1 MPPKKDIKDGEERE
15 SRDTTSY
22 ISFADVEKSM
32 TSFSGDDSYP
42 ISTWFEEFE
51 DTALLMSWTEVEKL
65 IYAKRLLSGTAK
77 LFLRSLGG
85 VKDYKKLKQELED
98 EFGSKLNS
106 AAIHKKLSSRKM
118 KKDETYQQ
126 YFLHMKECAL
136 HGNIED
142 AALMEYVID
151 GIQDSESNKSI
162 LYGASNLK
170 EFRKKLD
177 IYKSIKEKTQTRPSV
192 STPFAK
198 NNKIKRCFNCGD
210 LDHQAPTCTKG
221 IKCFRCNEFG
231 HKGTQCNNK
240 GKKTLNIQKTDSK
253 IKTAKEDKELETPY
267 KKIKIND
274 VEITAL
280 IDTGSDVNLIKLSEV
295 EKFMTEKVIYDKEK
309 SIHLTG
315 IAGKELN
322 TKGLLKVKVLID
334 DYYADLEFHVVQD
347 YAIPVSVILGNPILK
362 DFEINFTRDGI
373 FLEKISY
380 LTLLAEEKNTICDE
394 HYPEN
399 KEIADKVTKL
409 IKEYKTNAKKKES
422 NVEMKIILTEEDP
435 IYQSPR
441 RLSPL
446 EMKVVDEQ
454 IKEWLDQKI
463 IRPSKSD
470 FASPVVLAKK
480 KDGTYRL
487 CIDYRK
493 LNKRIVKDR
502 FPLPLIEDQIDRL
515 KGAKVFTTLDLKNGF
530 MHVNVHE
537 ESRKFT
543 AFVTPQGQY
552 EFMKMPFGLCTAPSV
567 FQRYVNHVFQDLIS
581 DGTVLAY
588 LDDLILP
595 SESEEEGLEK
605 LVKVFQRAEE
615 YGLLFNWKKC
625 HFMKREI
632 EYLGYIIRNNEL
644 RPSKEKISAVSRFK
658 TPHNIKSLQSF
669 LGLSGYF
676 RKFIKNYSII
686 AKPLT
691 NLLKKNVEFN
701 FEEECEMAFNE
712 LKRILCSSPVLRIY
726 DPDLTTELHTDAS
739 AEGYG
744 AVLLQKSPTD
754 NQMHPVY
761 YMSKKTTPAE
771 RKYHSY
777 YLEILAIVE
786 AVKKFRV
793 YLLGIRFKIVTDCSA
808 LTKTLQKK
816 DLPPRVARWA
826 LLLEEYNYEIEHRSG
841 SRLKHADALSRNP
854 VCLILTE
861 AAARLKRA
869 QDDDPHISLLKKMLE
884 REPYQDYIME
894 RGILC
899 KEKDGTRLIVVP
911 KKMQNEIIRKKH
923 DYGHFGVRK
932 TEELVSREYYVENL
946 KEKIR
951 KVIDNCVECILTEQK
966 KGKKEGFL
974 HPLDK
979 GDVPLS
985 TYHIDHLGPLTST
998 NKNYKY
1004 IFTVVDG
1011 FTKFTWIYPTKS
1023 LSTDETLDKLRVQQ
1037 QTFGSPQRIISDRNA
1052 AFTSKDFQ
1060 DYCEQE
1066 GITHYTITTGQ
1077 PRGNGQVERIHQ
1089 IIISVISKLSADD
1102 PTKWYKQV
1110 SKVQRCL
1117 NSTWQRSIGMTPFE
1131 LLFGTKMKDENEKI
1145 MKLIEEEEV
1154 KNYNKQRN
1162 ELRLKAKESIQKM
1175 QEENVKN
1182 YNRRRKKA
1190 TEYKVDDL
1198 VAIKRTQFTQGSKL
1212 YPKYLGPYAVT
1223 AKKHHERYAVRKV
1236 GECEGPI
1243 NTTTSADLMKPWVD
1257 EDVDE
1262 YSSESDE

>member
-1 MPPKKDIKDGEERE
+1 
-15 SRDTTSY
+15 
-22 ISFADVEKSM
+22 
-32 TSFSGDDSYP
+32 
-42 ISTWFEEFE
+42 
-51 DTALLMSWTEVEKL
+51 
-65 IYAKRLLSGTAK
+65 
-77 LFLRSLGG
+77 
-85 VKDYKKLKQELED
+85 
-98 EFGSKLNS
+98 
-106 AAIHKKLSSRKM
+106 M

-210 LDHQAPTCTKG
+210 LDHQVPTCTKG

-231 HKGTQCNNK
+231 HTGTQCNNK
-240 GKKTLNIQKTDSK
+240 GKKTLNIQKTDTK
-253 IKTAKEDKELETPY
+253 IKTDKEDKELETPY

-295 EKFMTEKVIYDKEK
+295 EKFMTEKAIYDKEK

-380 LTLLAEEKNTICDE
+380 LTLLAEEKNNICDE

-595 SESEEEGLEK
+595 SETEEEGLEK

-691 NLLKKNVEFN
+691 NLLKKDVEFN
-701 FEEECEMAFNE
+701 FDEECEMAFNE

-884 REPYQDYIME
+884 KEPYQDYIME

-951 KVIDNCVECILTEQK
+951 KVIDNCVECILIEQK

-979 GDVPLS
+979 
-985 TYHIDHLGPLTST
+985 
-998 NKNYKY
+998 
-1004 IFTVVDG
+1004 
-1011 FTKFTWIYPTKS
+1011 
-1023 LSTDETLDKLRVQQ
+1023 DETLDKLRVQQ

-1110 SKVQRCL
+1110 SKVQRYL

-1182 YNRRRKKA
+1182 YNRKRKKA

-1198 VAIKRTQFTQGSKL
+1198 VAIKRIQFTQGSKL

>member
-1 MPPKKDIKDGEERE
+1 
-15 SRDTTSY
+15 
-22 ISFADVEKSM
+22 
-32 TSFSGDDSYP
+32 
-42 ISTWFEEFE
+42 
-51 DTALLMSWTEVEKL
+51 
-65 IYAKRLLSGTAK
+65 
-77 LFLRSLGG
+77 
-85 VKDYKKLKQELED
+85 
-98 EFGSKLNS
+98 
-106 AAIHKKLSSRKM
+106 
-118 KKDETYQQ
+118 
-126 YFLHMKECAL
+126 
-136 HGNIED
+136 
-142 AALMEYVID
+142 
-151 GIQDSESNKSI
+151 
-162 LYGASNLK
+162 
-170 EFRKKLD
+170 
-177 IYKSIKEKTQTRPSV
+177 
-192 STPFAK
+192 
-198 NNKIKRCFNCGD
+198 
-210 LDHQAPTCTKG
+210 
-221 IKCFRCNEFG
+221 
-231 HKGTQCNNK
+231 
-240 GKKTLNIQKTDSK
+240 
-253 IKTAKEDKELETPY
+253 
-267 KKIKIND
+267 
-274 VEITAL
+274 
-280 IDTGSDVNLIKLSEV
+280 
-295 EKFMTEKVIYDKEK
+295 
-309 SIHLTG
+309 
-315 IAGKELN
+315 
-322 TKGLLKVKVLID
+322 
-334 DYYADLEFHVVQD
+334 
-347 YAIPVSVILGNPILK
+347 
-362 DFEINFTRDGI
+362 
-373 FLEKISY
+373 
-380 LTLLAEEKNTICDE
+380 
-394 HYPEN
+394 
-399 KEIADKVTKL
+399 
-409 IKEYKTNAKKKES
+409 
-422 NVEMKIILTEEDP
+422 
-435 IYQSPR
+435 
-441 RLSPL
+441 
-446 EMKVVDEQ
+446 
-454 IKEWLDQKI
+454 
-463 IRPSKSD
+463 
-470 FASPVVLAKK
+470 
-480 KDGTYRL
+480 
-487 CIDYRK
+487 
-493 LNKRIVKDR
+493 
-502 FPLPLIEDQIDRL
+502 
-515 KGAKVFTTLDLKNGF
+515 
-530 MHVNVHE
+530 
-537 ESRKFT
+537 
-543 AFVTPQGQY
+543 
-552 EFMKMPFGLCTAPSV
+552 
-567 FQRYVNHVFQDLIS
+567 
-581 DGTVLAY
+581 
-588 LDDLILP
+588 
-595 SESEEEGLEK
+595 
-605 LVKVFQRAEE
+605 
-615 YGLLFNWKKC
+615 
-625 HFMKREI
+625 
-632 EYLGYIIRNNEL
+632 
-644 RPSKEKISAVSRFK
+644 
-658 TPHNIKSLQSF
+658 
-669 LGLSGYF
+669 
-676 RKFIKNYSII
+676 
-686 AKPLT
+686 
-691 NLLKKNVEFN
+691 
-701 FEEECEMAFNE
+701 MAFNE

-841 SRLKHADALSRNP
+841 SRLKHADTLSRNP

-884 REPYQDYIME
+884 KEPYQDYIME

-951 KVIDNCVECILTEQK
+951 KVIDNCVECILIEQK

-1066 GITHYTITTGQ
+1066 GISHYTITTGQ

-1089 IIISVISKLSADD
+1089 IIISVISKFSADD

-1182 YNRRRKKA
+1182 YNRKRKKA
-1190 TEYKVDDL
+1190 TEYRVDDL
-1198 VAIKRTQFTQGSKL
+1198 VAIKRT
-1212 YPKYLGPYAVT
+1212 
-1223 AKKHHERYAVRKV
+1223 
-1236 GECEGPI
+1236 
-1243 NTTTSADLMKPWVD
+1243 
-1257 EDVDE
+1257 
-1262 YSSESDE
+1262 